1 MVRHTRYRQQTVFHL
16 LDSYKFK
23 TRLLEA
29 IAISTDESIDHIDY
43 MGILPIFIPSADD
56 LCSTI

>member
-1 MVRHTRYRQQTVFHL
+1 MVRHTRYGQQTVFDL
-16 LDSYKFK
+16 LDSYKFM

-43 MGILPIFIPSADD
+43 KRILPILIPSADD